1 MFKVFGVDGAYT
13 VEAPVLCFHILIK
26 DSRAAILVL
35 LLCLAVYAVS
45 FGVATDAGSY
55 SLLECN
61 QSPELCSDSEI
72 HVGYAR
78 VIEVEED
85 AVRLRSW
92 MGPVE
97 LTPWP
102 VGTPLP
108 SPGRIIS
115 AIGRH
120 GGGFRVA
127 PTDVV
132 EHPFRGLKEG
142 TGLVMMALWGFAGL
156 WWLREG
162 WRRA

>member
-1 MFKVFGVDGAYT
+1 MGA
-13 VEAPVLCFHILIK
+13 PL
-26 DSRAAILVL
+26 RAGLALAL
-35 LLCLAVYAVS
+35 LLGLAVYSIS

-61 QSPELCSDSEI
+61 ESPALCSDAEI
-72 HVGYAR
+72 HIGYAR
-78 VIEVEED
+78 VIEVDGD

-102 VGTPLP
+102 PGTPLP
-108 SPGRIIS
+108 SSGSILS
-115 AIGRH
+115 VVGRH

-132 EHPFRGLKEG
+132 EHPYRGLKEV
-142 TGLVMMALWGFAGL
+142 TGLVMLALWGLAGL